1 MRGGV
6 RVRGEMVDGLRDNS
20 ECSIC
25 SLRVSTR
32 WGQEAQGERGR
43 EGTG

>member
-1 MRGGV
+1 MRGGM
-6 RVRGEMVDGLRDNS
+6 RAGGEGLDGLRDDS

-32 WGQEAQGERGR
+32 WGQGMRGERGR
-43 EGTG
+43 EGGG